1 MYGTWRSVRDVVSME
16 RAQQSYFWG
25 DSEIFWSIEVLNAS
39 YFFEWSQTWGPFFIS
54 NSLLDLPIWFACI
67 FQGALSSLSWTY
79 RVFLL
84 LHFLLLIFFLKMKYK
99 FHSQHKSELDSAEWY
114 IILHS
119 IIPCEPIPDILG
131 TSMLK

>member
-25 DSEIFWSIEVLNAS
+25 DSEIYWSIEVLNAS

-84 LHFLLLIFFLKMKYK
+84 LHFLLLIFFLKMKYN
-99 FHSQHKSELDSAEWY
+99 
-114 IILHS
+114 
-119 IIPCEPIPDILG
+119 IIPNIRVNWTPLSGISSCIPSSHVNQFQ
-131 TSMLK
+131 TY